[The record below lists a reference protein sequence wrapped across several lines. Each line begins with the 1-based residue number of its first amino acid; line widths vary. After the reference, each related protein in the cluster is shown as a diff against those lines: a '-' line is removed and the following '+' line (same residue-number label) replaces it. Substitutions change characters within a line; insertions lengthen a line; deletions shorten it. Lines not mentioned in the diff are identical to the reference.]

1 MMHQSIDKKN
11 KIIIYLLLL
20 FILSTTTG
28 KFIKNKNNYS
38 YTINHM
44 NVDGLSSINN
54 LKIYNELN
62 NLFYKNILLVGK
74 EEIQRVISKY
84 NIIEEY
90 SIKKIYPSTI
100 NINIKPTKF
109 IARLSSNDQLVGVNG
124 KLIEDKE
131 NNEVLPYIFGEFNS
145 QDFLNFKKNIVQSK
159 FTFTEFKTLYF
170 FPSNRWDILTND
182 DILIKL
188 PQDNLSESLKL
199 AYKIM
204 NSYDFKNKNLLD
216 LRIDNHLII
225 NNE

>member
-1 MMHQSIDKKN
+1 MHQSTDKKN
-11 KIIIYLLLL
+11 KVIIYLLFL
-20 FILSTTTG
+20 FILSTTSG
-28 KFIKNKNNYS
+28 KFVENENSYS
-38 YTINHM
+38 STINQI
-44 NVDGLSSINN
+44 NIKGLSSTENS
-54 LKIYNELN
+54 KIFNELN

-145 QDFLNFKKNIVQSK
+145 QDFLNFKKNITQSRFN
-159 FTFTEFKTLYF
+159 FTKFKTLYF
-170 FPSNRWDILTND
+170 FPSKRWDILTND

-188 PQDNLSESLKL
+188 PQNNLSKSLNL
-199 AYKIM
+199 AYKIISS
-204 NSYDFKNKNLLD
+204 NDFKNKTLID
-216 LRIDNHLII
+216 LRMNNHLII
-225 NNE
+225 E